1 MHINTIQKTEGANFE
16 NPSETFAKLL
26 EAIPQV
32 IPMAKNRYPNNGF
45 IIWKVQGI
53 DFSLLKIIKLEN
65 IYYFII

>member
-1 MHINTIQKTEGANFE
+1 MMQKTEGANFE

-45 IIWKVQGI
+45 IIWKV
-53 DFSLLKIIKLEN
+53 
-65 IYYFII
+65 